1 MDYPCD
7 IGHAQEIAR
16 LVFPLMTRLN
26 IPMNPI
32 NYALWY
38 EFHLGR
44 AEELVAALEKIESGK
59 EIYDPVRA
67 KALFMRYVATPG
79 VDVLEKIEA
88 EFCRLLGDIIQI
100 VLDAGLDLNNYS
112 AVLDSCSTR
121 LESADDIR
129 DIRKVV
135 RTILADTRAMSESNS
150 NIRGALKDR
159 ADEVD
164 KLRAEL
170 DQVRKE
176 AVKDPLTSL
185 SNRRAFDERLAD
197 SLDDTLQ
204 QLKNICLLMI
214 DIDQFKAIN
223 DNHGHQIGD
232 KVLQFVASVLKKN
245 FKGKDL
251 VARFGG
257 DEFAV
262 IIENAPRA
270 GVKSVAETIR
280 QQVDESNL
288 KRTDTGQPLGDVTV
302 SIGYDCIRPGDSPG
316 EVLKR
321 ADKALFEAKQRGRNR
336 VIAYEDQDRSRR
348 N

>member
-7 IGHAQEIAR
+7 NGQAQEIAR
-16 LVFPLMTRLN
+16 LVFPLMTRLK

-38 EFHLGR
+38 EFQLGR
-44 AEELVAALEKIESGK
+44 SQELVAVLEKIESGQ
-59 EIYDPVRA
+59 EAYDPARA

-79 VDVLEKIEA
+79 VEVLEKIEV
-88 EFCRLLGDIIQI
+88 EVCRLLGDIIQI

-112 AVLDSCSTR
+112 AVLNSCSIR
-121 LESADDIR
+121 LENADDIR
-129 DIRKVV
+129 DIRKAVS
-135 RTILADTRAMSESNS
+135 TILADTRAMSESNS
-150 NIRGALKDR
+150 NIKGALKDR
-159 ADEVD
+159 ADEID

-170 DQVRKE
+170 DQVRKD
-176 AVKDPLTSL
+176 AVKDPLTGL
-185 SNRRAFDERLAD
+185 SNRRALGERLAD

-214 DIDQFKAIN
+214 DIDQFKVIN
-223 DNHGHQIGD
+223 DKHGHQIGD
-232 KVLQFVASVLKKN
+232 KILQFVASVLKKN

-288 KRTDTGQPLGDVTV
+288 KRTDTGEPLGDITV
-302 SIGYDCIRPGDSPG
+302 SIGYDCIRPGDTPG
-316 EVLKR
+316 EILQR
-321 ADKALFEAKQRGRNR
+321 ADKALYEAKQSGRNR
-336 VIAYEDQDRSRR
+336 VVAYKD
-348 N
+348 